1 MVGPSVGTAKASPI
15 NRAQRDRYVDIG
27 IDFPAH
33 SILEP
38 IPFAW
43 VPSSFQQITRRHA
56 WLVHANDPFRR
67 QICASANN
75 SVLHARLLAFD
86 VATLRTDS
94 SSVKAR
100 GLYKKREWIERE
112 VIREAMS
119 EQAKPAILRD
129 ISELLTLLWTL
140 VFEPEHILKMMN
152 HLMNEHG

>member
-1 MVGPSVGTAKASPI
+1 MAGPGVGTAKASPI

-27 IDFPAH
+27 IDLPAH
-33 SILEP
+33 SILGP
-38 IPFAW
+38 IPLAW

-56 WLVHANDPFRR
+56 WFVHANDPFRR
-67 QICASANN
+67 QICARKKC
-75 SVLHARLLAFD
+75 VLHAHLLAFD

-94 SSVKAR
+94 SSVEAR

-112 VIREAMS
+112 VIREAVS